1 LEGHSWCAFPDGGN
15 VDLVVYT
22 DGDAPKTDEEIGR
35 YADRYRSTG
44 ERGPEVEE
52 AGEGDPV

>member
-1 LEGHSWCAFPDGGN
+1 MDG
-15 VDLVVYT
+15 VVYT
-22 DGDAPKTDEEIGR
+22 NGMHPKTDEEIGR